1 MPSANSSF
9 ATSDVQEGREYN
21 MAKIIAFDEEARR
34 GLERGLNTLA
44 DAVKVTLGPRG
55 RNVVLEK
62 KWGAPTI
69 TNDGVT
75 IAKEIELDDPYEKI
89 GAELVKEVA
98 KKTDDVAGDG
108 TTTATVLAQALVKEG
123 LRNVAAG
130 ADPISLKKGIDRAVE
145 AIVKKLLASAK
156 EVETEEETAAT
167 ASISAGDPEI
177 GKIIARAI
185 HTVTKEG
192 VVTVE
197 ESNTFGI
204 DLELTEGMRFDKGF
218 LSQYFVS
225 DPERQESVLEDP
237 YILIVN
243 SKISNIKDLLPV
255 VNKVMETG
263 KELFIIAEDVEGEA
277 LATLV
282 VNRIRGIFK
291 SVAVKA
297 PGFGDRRKA
306 MLQDIAILTG
316 GQVISEELGLKL
328 ENTDLSMLG
337 RARKVVVTKDETTIV
352 DGSGD
357 KAQIEGRVAQIRAEI
372 EKTDS
377 DYDREKLQER
387 LAKLAGG
394 VAVIKVGAATE
405 VELKERKMRI
415 EDAVRNAKAAA
426 EEGIVAGGGVA
437 LLQAASAL
445 DELELEGDQAT
456 GANIV
461 KVGIEAPL
469 KQIALNA
476 GLEPGVVVE
485 KVRNVP
491 SGHGLNAATGEY
503 VDMLASGIAD
513 PVKVTRSALQNAA
526 SIAGLFLTT
535 EALVAEKPEKNAPA
549 PAADPTGGMDF

>member
-1 MPSANSSF
+1 
-9 ATSDVQEGREYN
+9 
-21 MAKIIAFDEEARR
+21 MAKLIHFDEEARR

-44 DAVKVTLGPRG
+44 DTVKVTLGPRG

-69 TNDGVT
+69 TNDGVS
-75 IAKEIELDDPYEKI
+75 IAKEIELSDPFEKI

-130 ADPISLKKGIDRAVE
+130 ADPISLKRGIDKASDAVIQ
-145 AIVKKLLASAK
+145 ALLKMAVP
-156 EVETEEETAAT
+156 VETKEQIAAT
-167 ASISAGDPEI
+167 ASISAGDSAI
-177 GKIIARAI
+177 GEIIAEAI
-185 HTVTKEG
+185 DKVGKEG

-204 DLELTEGMRFDKGF
+204 QLELTEGMRFDKG
-218 LSQYFVS
+218 YVS
-225 DPERQESVLEDP
+225 AYMVTDPDRQEAVLEDA
-237 YILIVN
+237 YVLIAN
-243 SKISNIKDLLPV
+243 SKISNMKDLLPIV
-255 VNKVMETG
+255 DKVMQAG
-263 KELFIIAEDVEGEA
+263 KPLLIIAEDIEGEA

-282 VNRIRGIFK
+282 VNKIRGIFK

-316 GQVISEELGLKL
+316 GQVIAEEVGLKL
-328 ENTDLSMLG
+328 ENTELAMLG
-337 RARKVVVTKDETTIV
+337 KARKVVITKDETTIV
-352 DGSGD
+352 EGAGDGD
-357 KAQIEGRVAQIRAEI
+357 QIKGRVEQIRREI
-372 EKTDS
+372 ENTDS

-394 VAVIKVGAATE
+394 VAVIKAGAATE
-405 VELKERKMRI
+405 VELKERKHRI
-415 EDAVRNAKAAA
+415 EDAVRNAKAAV

-437 LLQAASAL
+437 LLQAGKVAFAGL
-445 DELELEGDQAT
+445 KLKGDEAT
-456 GANIV
+456 GAQIV
-461 KVGIEAPL
+461 AASISAPL
-469 KQIALNA
+469 KQIAFNA
-476 GLEPGVVVE
+476 GLEPGVVAE
-485 KVRNVP
+485 KVANLP
-491 SGHGLNAATGEY
+491 DGEGLNAATGEY
-503 VDMLASGIAD
+503 VNMLKEGIND

-535 EALVAEKPEKNAPA
+535 EAVVAEKPE
-549 PAADPTGGMDF
+549 PAAPMPADPSAGMDF

>member
-1 MPSANSSF
+1 
-9 ATSDVQEGREYN
+9 

-69 TNDGVT
+69 TNDGVS

-130 ADPISLKKGIDRAVE
+130 ADPISLKKGIEKAV
-145 AIVKKLLASAK
+145 AAVTAALLADAK
-156 EVETEEETAAT
+156 EVESKEQIAAT
-167 ASISAGDPEI
+167 ASISAADPAI
-177 GKIIARAI
+177 GALIAEAI
-185 HTVTKEG
+185 DKVGKEG

-197 ESNTFGI
+197 ESNTFGTE
-204 DLELTEGMRFDKGF
+204 LELTEGMRFDKGYINP
-218 LSQYFVS
+218 YFVT
-225 DPERQESVLEDP
+225 DPERQEAVFEDP
-237 YILIVN
+237 YILIAN
-243 SKISNIKDLLPV
+243 QKISNIKDLLPIV
-255 VNKVMETG
+255 DKVIQDG
-263 KELFIIAEDVEGEA
+263 KELLIIAEDVEGEA

-282 VNRIRGIFK
+282 LNKIRGIFK

-306 MLQDIAILTG
+306 QLQDIAILTG
-316 GQVISEELGLKL
+316 GQVITEEVGLKL
-328 ENTDLSMLG
+328 ENATLDLLG
-337 RARKVVVTKDETTIV
+337 RARKVIITKDETTIV
-352 DGSGD
+352 EGAGD
-357 KAQIEGRVAQIRAEI
+357 SAQIEGRVTQIRREI
-372 EKTDS
+372 ENTDS

-394 VAVIKVGAATE
+394 VAVIKAGAATE
-405 VELKERKMRI
+405 VELKERKHRI
-415 EDAVRNAKAAA
+415 EDAVRNAKAAV
-426 EEGIVAGGGVA
+426 EEGVVAGGGVA
-437 LLQAASAL
+437 LIQAGKTAF
-445 DELELEGDQAT
+445 EGLELSGDEAT

-461 KVGIEAPL
+461 KVAIEAPL

-476 GLEPGVVVE
+476 GLEPGVVAN
-485 KVRNVP
+485 KVSELP
-491 SGHGLNAATGEY
+491 IGHGLNAATGEY
-503 VDMLASGIAD
+503 GDLFAQGIID
-513 PVKVTRSALQNAA
+513 PAKVTRSALQNAA

-535 EALVAEKPEKNAPA
+535 EAVVADKPEKAAAPA
-549 PAADPTGGMDF
+549 GDPTGGMDF